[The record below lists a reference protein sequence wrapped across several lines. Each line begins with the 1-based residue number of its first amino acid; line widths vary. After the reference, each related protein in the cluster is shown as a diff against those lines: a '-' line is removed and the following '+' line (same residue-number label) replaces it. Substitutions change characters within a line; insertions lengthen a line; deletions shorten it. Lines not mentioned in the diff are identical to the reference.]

1 MGLGHVRVFLFGLIK
16 KVMEKSMQPIKAYA
30 LVLLSILIG
39 SGTVLVL
46 VPVTLL
52 WLLGVALVIGGGVF
66 GMALGVMEMSMPS
79 GFLEWIQ
86 VTLAIVLLPGYG
98 LISLL
103 WMVFSHRTVT
113 FREVPKKIWL
123 GLAVGCVYAVFF
135 SGLHRFRLTTSPP
148 FITYQGVWNDWTL
161 RLYVG
166 MAPLL
171 ILFCTL
177 LAMWLRGQGA
187 ANQCLPSEEQVVNQ

>member
-1 MGLGHVRVFLFGLIK
+1 
-16 KVMEKSMQPIKAYA
+16 MQPIKAYA

-123 GLAVGCVYAVFF
+123 GLVIGCAYAMFF
-135 SGLHRFRLTTSPP
+135 SGLQHFTLTASPP
-148 FITYQGVWNDWTL
+148 FIAYENRWGGWTL
-161 RLYVG
+161 EFYLG
-166 MAPLL
+166 AGPLL

-187 ANQCLPSEEQVVNQ
+187 ASQCLPSEEQVVNR

>member
-1 MGLGHVRVFLFGLIK
+1 
-16 KVMEKSMQPIKAYA
+16 MQTIKAYA

-46 VPVTLL
+46 VPMTVLCVFGAAVFL
-52 WLLGVALVIGGGVF
+52 SFGVF
-66 GMALGVMEMSMPS
+66 GVVIGLAEGFGALDFWEIAKGL
-79 GFLEWIQ
+79 LEK
-86 VTLAIVLLPGYG
+86 VFLPGYA
-98 LISLL
+98 LVSLW
-103 WMVFSHRTVT
+103 WMVLEHRSSTLRGVS
-113 FREVPKKIWL
+113 KGIWL

-187 ANQCLPSEEQVVNQ
+187 ASQCLPSEEQVVNQ

>member
-1 MGLGHVRVFLFGLIK
+1 
-16 KVMEKSMQPIKAYA
+16 MQTIKAYA

-52 WLLGVALVIGGGVF
+52 WLLGVALAIGGGVF

-86 VTLAIVLLPGYG
+86 VTLATVLLPGYG
-98 LISLL
+98 LISLC

-113 FREVPKKIWL
+113 FRDVPKKYGWAL
-123 GLAVGCVYAVFF
+123 
-135 SGLHRFRLTTSPP
+135 
-148 FITYQGVWNDWTL
+148 
-161 RLYVG
+161 
-166 MAPLL
+166 
-171 ILFCTL
+171 
-177 LAMWLRGQGA
+177 
-187 ANQCLPSEEQVVNQ
+187 